1 MTCPLLEHE
10 LVGKLDRPSLLC
22 GSCWQRPAQGKE
34 RRQAE
39 PVADLGEKK
48 RRHISILLVGIV
60 KQVLQRTLDTVKES
74 VKYKIIQVLDVVGPE
89 FRIIGLKQLS
99 VLLDESVDLLS
110 SSTDNIIAIVASRS

>member
-1 MTCPLLEHE
+1 MGGREE
-10 LVGKLDRPSLLC
+10 LWSL
-22 GSCWQRPAQGKE
+22 AHH
-34 RRQAE
+34 
-39 PVADLGEKK
+39 GEKK

-89 FRIIGLKQLS
+89 FRIFIGLKQLS

-110 SSTDNIIAIVASRS
+110 STRTTS